1 MKVKLRG
8 DLKPEVLEY
17 LKKIL
22 IKHKGEWEVE
32 EIYESENKQEQDR
45 RFVENRKGSFEI

>member
-22 IKHKGEWEVE
+22 IKHKVEWEVE

-45 RFVENRKGSFEI
+45 RFVESRKGSFEI